1 MLAPKPLSRTRA
13 VALAVVLPLL
23 ACGLQWWVRPQVPGT
38 LWLLF
43 YPAVYVSCWLG
54 GLVPG
59 VTSTVLSIALGWTF
73 FIPNTATPQGGAL
86 ATAIFA
92 AMCALFCLTHERWRR
107 NELRLRVLFAKS
119 ADAIIVAD
127 LNGRCEGLNQA
138 ACTLLDAPR
147 DRFKGRSI
155 FDWVLP
161 EHVERLRLALD
172 AIRRGGIERLELTLL
187 TPRGEQRPV
196 ELSTNALP
204 DDVWLINLRDIRPRK
219 EAEEALLQ
227 MRAELYE
234 AQRLGKIGNWRW
246 NPRTQEAIWSPE
258 LYRIYQL
265 DPNQPPPSIA
275 ELEKMYTRESQLA
288 RDAAIQEA
296 LKTGRPYEAERELV
310 LANGER
316 RWIVVTVEGVR
327 SPDGSIGELR
337 GTAQDIT
344 ERKRIELALI
354 ESRKAVRDMAAH
366 REQEREDE
374 RKAIAREIHDELGQ
388 LLAAMRMDVAQLR
401 MKCPEGGTTPALQ
414 DLSKL
419 VERTIEVMRS
429 LATSLRPSA
438 LDLGLLAALEWLTE
452 DFSLRW
458 EIPCTLLVAGEER
471 ALDDARATAIFRVV
485 QESLTNVAKHAQANH
500 VSVSVDFAPA
510 GVRVAIRDDGQGFDS
525 SSPPPPGHFGLM
537 GMQERIHALQG
548 EIQIDSQ
555 PGRGSHITIK
565 VPTPDSART

>member
-1 MLAPKPLSRTRA
+1 MIAPPSLFPMRVLALA
-13 VALAVVLPLL
+13 VALPMLF
-23 ACGLQWWVRPQVPGT
+23 CGLQWLVRSHVPGAV
-38 LWLLF
+38 WLLF
-43 YPAVYVSCWLG
+43 YPAVYIASWAG

-59 VTSTVLSIALGWTF
+59 LISMALSVALAWIF
-73 FIPNTATPQGGAL
+73 FIPTSATPQGGAL
-86 ATAIFA
+86 VTAVF
-92 AMCALFCLTHERWRR
+92 MVMGLLFCLIHERWRR
-107 NELRLRVLFAKS
+107 NELRLRVLFTKS

-127 LNGRCEGLNQA
+127 LEGRCQAINQA
-138 ACTLLDAPR
+138 AYALLDAPYT
-147 DRFKGRSI
+147 DLKGHSI
-155 FDWVLP
+155 FELVLP

-172 AIRRGGIERLELTLL
+172 AIQRGRIERLELTLQ
-187 TPRGEQRPV
+187 TPRGEHRPV

-204 DDVWLINLRDIRPRK
+204 DNVWLINLRDIRPRK
-219 EAEEALLQ
+219 AAEDALLQ

-246 NPRTQEAIWSPE
+246 NPRTDTAVWSPE

-265 DPNQPPPSIA
+265 DPALPPPTVA
-275 ELEKMYTRESQLA
+275 ELEKMYSPASQEA

-310 LANGER
+310 LPNGER

-327 SPDGSIGELR
+327 APDGTIGELR

-354 ESRKAVRDMAAH
+354 DSRKTLRDMAAH

-401 MKCPEGGTTPALQ
+401 LQCSQSEANPALQ

-429 LATSLRPSA
+429 VATSLRPSA

-458 EIPCTLLVAGEER
+458 EIPCALEVEGEER
-471 ALDDARATAIFRVV
+471 ALDDAQSTAIFRVV
-485 QESLTNVAKHAQANH
+485 QESLTNVAKHARAQK
-500 VSVSVDFAPA
+500 VSVALHFEAEA
-510 GVRVAIRDDGQGFDS
+510 VRVSIHDDGQGFDATQPAS
-525 SSPPPPGHFGLM
+525 GGHYGLM
-537 GMQERIHALQG
+537 GMRERLRALHG
-548 EIQIDSQ
+548 RILIDSQ
-555 PGRGSHITIK
+555 PGHGAQVTIE
-565 VPTPDSART
+565 VPAPKTSSK